1 MVVLREVEMK
11 ELTVVGER
19 IPILD
24 GKEKV
29 TGEAKYAAD
38 LKFPHMLY
46 GKILRSPHPHAKI
59 LNIDIRKAKK
69 VPGVKAVITAKDT
82 PQIKWGAFI
91 EDQTIFAVE
100 KVRYI
105 GEEVAAVAA
114 VDEYTAEEALQLI
127 QVDYEI
133 LPAVF
138 DPEEAVLPGAPLIH
152 EEAKNN
158 IALRLDINRGDI
170 QAGFNESDDIIEER
184 FATSLVHQC
193 YTEPTASVASVDI
206 NGRLTVWA
214 PVQYIFLARRRW
226 AKALD
231 MDVSHLHVI
240 QSKVG
245 GGFGGKT
252 ADENSTPICC
262 VLTKVTGKPVKI
274 VLTREEEFVAG
285 RPRVPAVIYLKMGV
299 KKDGTFMAKE
309 ARIFGDNGAYSG
321 KGPSTILTTAIR
333 PDSLYRYKNIKT
345 EAYLVYTN
353 KVPTGAYRGFG
364 NPQMAFA
371 SESFIDMVADRLRM
385 DPLEIRL
392 KNAVQT
398 GDVTAHGWKIRSCG
412 YSECIGKAASV
423 AGWREYKEAKPSLK
437 GIGIGIA
444 GVIHV
449 SGNKHFGF
457 DGSNIF
463 IKISEDGRTK
473 IISGEG
479 DLGQGANTVLT
490 QIAAEELGIP
500 LKDIE
505 ISQADTE
512 FTPFCFGA
520 FGSRV
525 TTIAGNAVRLAA
537 ADAKRQLIEIASQVL
552 EESPTDLICEGGR
565 IFVRGAPERYLTIAE
580 VIQAGLFKL
589 GNINVLGQGSFD
601 PDSEVP
607 DPKTKYGNISSAY
620 EFGAHV
626 AVVRVCEETGNVEI
640 LDFVAAHDVGRAINP
655 MLVEGQIEG
664 GVAQGIGYAL
674 LEDMQLKNGKVLNP
688 NFTDFKVPL
697 APDLPPIRTIMVETY
712 DPQGPLGGKGLGE
725 ATIVPT
731 APAIANAIFDATGV
745 RIKDLPITSEKILK
759 ALKERLR

>member
-1 MVVLREVEMK
+1 MAILREVEMK

-59 LNIDIRKAKK
+59 LNIDISKAKK
-69 VPGVKAVITAKDT
+69 VPGVKAVITTKDT
-82 PQIKWGAFI
+82 PQKKWGAFI
-91 EDQTIFAVE
+91 EDQTIFGVD

-127 QVDYEI
+127 KVDYEI

-193 YTEPTASVASVDI
+193 YTEPTASVASMDI

-231 MDVSHLHVI
+231 MDVSRLRVI

-299 KKDGTFMAKE
+299 KKDGTFTAKE

-321 KGPSTILTTAIR
+321 KGPSTISTIAIR
-333 PDSLYRYKNIKT
+333 PDSLYRFKNIRT
-345 EAYLVYTN
+345 EALLVYTN

-371 SESFIDMVADRLRM
+371 LESFIDIIADRLHL

-398 GDVTAHGWKIRSCG
+398 GDTTAHGWKIRSCG
-412 YSECIGKAASV
+412 YSECIRKAASV
-423 AGWREYKEAKPSLK
+423 AGWKEYKEAKPSLK
-437 GIGIGIA
+437 GIGVGIA

-463 IKISEDGRTK
+463 IKISEDGRAK

-697 APDLPPIRTIMVETY
+697 APDLPPIRTIMVETR
-712 DPQGPLGGKGLGE
+712 DPQGPFGGKGLGE

-731 APAIANAIFDATGV
+731 APAIANAIFDAVGV
-745 RIKDLPITSEKILK
+745 RIRDLPITSEKILK
-759 ALKERLR
+759 ALKERSR

>member
-1 MVVLREVEMK
+1 MK

-59 LNIDIRKAKK
+59 LNIDISKAKK
-69 VPGVKAVITAKDT
+69 VPGVKAVITTKDT
-82 PQIKWGAFI
+82 PQKKWGAFI
-91 EDQTIFAVE
+91 EDQTIFGVD

-127 QVDYEI
+127 KVDYEI

-193 YTEPTASVASVDI
+193 YTEPTASVASMDI

-231 MDVSHLHVI
+231 MDVSRLRVI

-299 KKDGTFMAKE
+299 KKDGTFTAKE

-321 KGPSTILTTAIR
+321 KGPSTISTIAIR
-333 PDSLYRYKNIKT
+333 PDSLYRFKNIRT
-345 EAYLVYTN
+345 EALLVYTN

-371 SESFIDMVADRLRM
+371 LESFIDIIADRLHL

-398 GDVTAHGWKIRSCG
+398 GDTTAHGWKIRSCG
-412 YSECIGKAASV
+412 YSECIRKAASV
-423 AGWREYKEAKPSLK
+423 AGWKEYKEAKPSLK
-437 GIGIGIA
+437 GIGVGIA

-463 IKISEDGRTK
+463 IKISEDGRAK

-697 APDLPPIRTIMVETY
+697 APDLPPIRTIMVETH
-712 DPQGPLGGKGLGE
+712 DPQGPFGGKGLGE

-731 APAIANAIFDATGV
+731 APAIANAIFDAVGV
-745 RIKDLPITSEKILK
+745 RIRDLPITSEKILK
-759 ALKERLR
+759 ALKERSR

>member
-1 MVVLREVEMK
+1 VAILREVEMK

-59 LNIDIRKAKK
+59 LNIDISKAKK
-69 VPGVKAVITAKDT
+69 VPGVKAVITTKDT
-82 PQIKWGAFI
+82 PQKKWGAFI
-91 EDQTIFAVE
+91 EDQTIFGVD

-127 QVDYEI
+127 KVDYEI

-193 YTEPTASVASVDI
+193 YTEPTASVASMDI

-231 MDVSHLHVI
+231 MDVSRLRVI

-299 KKDGTFMAKE
+299 KKDGTFTAKE

-321 KGPSTILTTAIR
+321 KGPSTISTIAIR
-333 PDSLYRYKNIKT
+333 PDSLYRFKNIRT
-345 EAYLVYTN
+345 EALLVYTN

-371 SESFIDMVADRLRM
+371 LESFIDIIADRLHL

-398 GDVTAHGWKIRSCG
+398 GDTTAHGWKIRSCG
-412 YSECIGKAASV
+412 YSECIRKAASV
-423 AGWREYKEAKPSLK
+423 AGWKEYKEAKPSLK
-437 GIGIGIA
+437 GIGVGIA

-463 IKISEDGRTK
+463 IKISEDGRAK

-697 APDLPPIRTIMVETY
+697 APDLPPIRTIMVETH
-712 DPQGPLGGKGLGE
+712 DPQGPFGGKGLGE

-731 APAIANAIFDATGV
+731 APAIANAIFDAVGV
-745 RIKDLPITSEKILK
+745 RIRDLPITSEKILK
-759 ALKERLR
+759 ALKERSR

>member
-1 MVVLREVEMK
+1 VAILREVEMK

-59 LNIDIRKAKK
+59 LNIDISKAKK
-69 VPGVKAVITAKDT
+69 VPGVKAVITTKDT
-82 PQIKWGAFI
+82 PQKKWGAFI
-91 EDQTIFAVE
+91 EDQTIFGVD

-127 QVDYEI
+127 KVDYEI

-193 YTEPTASVASVDI
+193 YTEPTASVASMDI

-231 MDVSHLHVI
+231 MDVSRLRVI

-299 KKDGTFMAKE
+299 KKDGTFTAKE

-321 KGPSTILTTAIR
+321 KGPSTISTIAIR
-333 PDSLYRYKNIKT
+333 PDSLYRFKNIRT
-345 EAYLVYTN
+345 EALLVYTN

-371 SESFIDMVADRLRM
+371 LESFIDIIADRLHL

-398 GDVTAHGWKIRSCG
+398 GDTTAHGWKIRSCG
-412 YSECIGKAASV
+412 YSECIRKAASV
-423 AGWREYKEAKPSLK
+423 AGWKEYKEAKPSLK
-437 GIGIGIA
+437 GIGVGIA

-463 IKISEDGRTK
+463 IKISEDGRAK

-697 APDLPPIRTIMVETY
+697 APDLPPIRTIMVETR
-712 DPQGPLGGKGLGE
+712 DPQGPFGGKGLGE

-731 APAIANAIFDATGV
+731 APAIANAIFDAVGV
-745 RIKDLPITSEKILK
+745 RIRDLPITSEKILK
-759 ALKERLR
+759 ALKERSR